1 MTRPT
6 VKRKGRPKGEF
17 RARLSDEDVHAMRSM
32 AAEGWGPGAIGKK
45 FGVSP
50 TYAGQICKGKR
61 RP

>member
-1 MTRPT
+1 MTHPT

-17 RARLSDEDVHAMRSM
+17 RARLSDEDVQAMRDM

-45 FGVSP
+45 FGASP
-50 TYAGQICKGKR
+50 IYAGRICKGQR